1 MMCIR
6 AAYPCASLFS
16 TALLYGTER
25 VVVNKGEMDCKKDE
39 QMKNLLVFVMFGVVE
54 AEIIP
59 QKLPQKQA
67 CRP

>member
-1 MMCIR
+1 MYSCRISVR
-6 AAYPCASLFS
+6 LPFFDYFI
-16 TALLYGTER
+16 YGTER
-25 VVVNKGEMDCKKDE
+25 VVVNKGEMDCKKNE

-59 QKLPQKQA
+59 QRQA

>member
-1 MMCIR
+1 M
-6 AAYPCASLFS
+6 
-16 TALLYGTER
+16 
-25 VVVNKGEMDCKKDE
+25 VVNKGEMDCKKDE